1 MKNLIPFMAL
11 LVLGG
16 SFTVGS
22 PVEAKGKK
30 CEKKCEK
37 ASGGDECC
45 KDGGDKSKCEKT
57 DKVEKA
63 DKSSEKKEEAKP
75 AAK

>member
-16 SFTVGS
+16 TFTVGS
-22 PVEAKGKK
+22 PVEAKGKH

-37 ASGGDECC
+37 ASGGEECC
-45 KDGGDKSKCEKT
+45 KDGDKAKGDKT
-57 DKVEKA
+57 EKA
-63 DKSSEKKEEAKP
+63 EKSSEKKEESKP